1 MRSAVPG
8 ARWPARAPAAAALLV
23 LAAGA
28 APASAAPVTAAAAS
42 PAAPTGYGGEPG
54 AAGLGRDAPTG
65 YRYWSFWLRD
75 TADTAD
81 TADGTDEETDGGP
94 DESWRY
100 ATEGPGTLRPADG
113 AVLGFRFGIGTG
125 TGGAE
130 QPRPTDT
137 FAAVCDATE
146 AGADERRVA
155 LVLDFGTRD
164 EAPPGEVPP
173 PPATVC
179 AVVADGAT
187 GAETLAA
194 VAGPLRYDRAGL
206 LCAIRGYPERG
217 CGEQASA
224 APQDSA
230 GAEGGDEG
238 GSTGA
243 GED

>member
-1 MRSAVPG
+1 VMGSG
-8 ARWPARAPAAAALLV
+8 PALQLT
-23 LAAGA
+23 GD
-28 APASAAPVTAAAAS
+28 PVH
-42 PAAPTGYGGEPG
+42 
-54 AAGLGRDAPTG
+54 DAPTG

-243 GED
+243 GEDGFPGGVGLWVGIAAVAALAAAALGRGRRRDR